1 MTELPD
7 TKYIPENSKSL
18 GNNEKTQDLGLSLFV
33 KSAEHPCGGKL
44 IGNILTTFLKRVW
57 IVNLIIVGELIA
69 KEGFSRLK
77 DDGTLLKA
85 RAFDRKIVYFG
96 ICPDF
101 MSFPEMKRAKAI
113 SQLRESRKKG
123 KMFVVHRI
131 STGWGMTLVV
141 QKK

>member
-1 MTELPD
+1 M
-7 TKYIPENSKSL
+7 
-18 GNNEKTQDLGLSLFV
+18 
-33 KSAEHPCGGKL
+33 
-44 IGNILTTFLKRVW
+44 W